1 MATVGLHADEQRINN
16 ENLETFSIVWL
27 NADDNNSEENR
38 NTEEKMRNII
48 NHFVKFDN
56 AHERIEY
63 IQHVSEEELLVLIV
77 SDESGQELVPHI
89 HRLRQVSSIY
99 LHLTNTNNNIRWTD
113 QFSKVGMFCEFYFN
127 RTIL

>member
-1 MATVGLHADEQRINN
+1 MATVGLHANDCRINN

-27 NADDNNSEENR
+27 DVNNNNSKENR
-38 NTEEKMRNII
+38 NIEEKMRNII

-56 AHERIEY
+56 AHECIEY

-77 SDESGQELVPHI
+77 NDESGQELVPHI

-99 LHLTNTNNNIRWTD
+99 VYLTNTNNNIRWTN

>member
-1 MATVGLHADEQRINN
+1 MATVGLHADDWRINN

-27 NADDNNSEENR
+27 DVNNNNSKENR
-38 NTEEKMRNII
+38 NIEEKMRNII

-56 AHERIEY
+56 AHECIEY
-63 IQHVSEEELLVLIV
+63 IQHVSEEERLVLIV

-99 LHLTNTNNNIRWTD
+99 VYLTNTNNNIRWTY